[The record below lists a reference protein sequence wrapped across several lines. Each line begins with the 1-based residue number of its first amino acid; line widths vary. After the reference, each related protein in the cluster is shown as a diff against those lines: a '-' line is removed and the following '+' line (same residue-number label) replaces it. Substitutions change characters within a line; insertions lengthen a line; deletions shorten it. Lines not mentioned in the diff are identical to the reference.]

1 MKRSFSYNL
10 VAFVLKLKGLKKIF
24 SKDPIDYKKLRKEDV
39 KQPKSSFYKK
49 NSKSFKILD
58 SSITELISTDKKK
71 KIVLFFPGGAF
82 VSGPTTHHWD
92 TLKEIYKKTNYTIW
106 LCDYPKAPEHKI
118 TQITNNIDAVYTEA
132 LKKYNHKEIILMGD
146 SVGGTLTIALV
157 QRLVKEEKELPS
169 KIILISP
176 VLDASMSNS
185 QIDEIDAKDI
195 LLAKKGVLSAKKMC
209 AENNNLDTPKLSPIN
224 GSFNHFSETIL
235 FLGTQD
241 IMYPDEQIMVRKLK
255 ESNIKHK
262 VILGEGMPHI
272 WPFLPVLKEAKLA
285 LSEIIAELS
294 IN

>member
-39 KQPKSSFYKK
+39 KQPKGSFYKK
-49 NSKSFKILD
+49 NSKPFKILD

-92 TLKEIYKKTNYTIW
+92 TLKEIYKKTNCTIW

-157 QRLVKEEKELPS
+157 QRLVREGRELPS

-195 LLAKKGVLSAKKMC
+195 LLAKKGVLSAKRMC
-209 AENNNLDTPKLSPIN
+209 AENNNLNTPKLSPIS
-224 GSFNHFSETIL
+224 GSFEHFPETVL
-235 FLGTQD
+235 YLGTQD

-262 VILGEGMPHI
+262 VVLGEGMPHI

-285 LSEIIAELS
+285 LSEIIAEL
-294 IN
+294 NV

>member
-118 TQITNNIDAVYTEA
+118 TQITDNIDAVYTEA